1 MCPSAYRESITRM
14 LKQIKTH
21 RAGNL
26 ARIQALSH
34 ARLSNYRSF
43 FGATDDVQAL
53 ALYQWNEELSAC
65 LFRTI
70 SLVEVVLRN
79 QFHRAFSLRY
89 GAVGGHGSKDWY
101 EHVAL
106 APIARN
112 KIKDVT
118 HFKQG
123 AHQLP
128 RIPAPSPD
136 DVVSGLT
143 FGFWPHLLDL
153 KKDALHR
160 NIDWGPIL
168 LDVLPG
174 HRQRQAS
181 HWAKQKHQDELFAR
195 LDLCNGLRNRIA
207 HHEPIWKLGELMTE
221 GRARPGKPLAVAAP
235 APTNPDE
242 ALSRL
247 RLLYGRVV
255 ELLTWLS
262 SDLANQHTRCELHLR
277 CLNLL
282 QPTTLQAYRHALPP
296 AEIDLATVRSLR
308 ALRKA
313 LRYAARRQRS
323 VLLKDGHRT
332 LGHLTSLL
340 F

>member
-1 MCPSAYRESITRM
+1 M
-14 LKQIKTH
+14 LKKQTKAHT
-21 RAGNL
+21 AGNL

-34 ARLSNYRSF
+34 ARLSNYRRF

-65 LFRTI
+65 LFRT
-70 SLVEVVLRN
+70 LQWVEVVLRN
-79 QFHRAFSLRY
+79 QFHKAFSLRY
-89 GAVGGHGSKDWY
+89 GVVGGQGSKDWY

-112 KIKDVT
+112 KIKDIT
-118 HFKQG
+118 HSKQG
-123 AHQLP
+123 TQQLP
-128 RIPAPSPD
+128 RNPAPSPD
-136 DVVSGLT
+136 DVVSGLS

-153 KKDALHR
+153 KKDALHQ

-174 HRQRQAS
+174 HRQRQAT
-181 HWAKQKHQDELFAR
+181 HWAKQKHQDSLFAR

-207 HHEPIWKLGELMTE
+207 HHEPIWKLGELLAE

-235 APTNPDE
+235 APTTPNE
-242 ALSRL
+242 ALVRL
-247 RLLYGRVV
+247 RLQYDRIV

-262 SDLANQHTRCELHLR
+262 PDLSNHHIQSELHLR
-277 CLNLL
+277 YLSLL
-282 QPTTLQAYRHALPP
+282 QPTTLKAYRHALPP
-296 AEIDLATVRSLR
+296 AEIDLATMSNFR

-313 LRYAARRQRS
+313 LRYAARRHQP
-323 VLLKDGHRT
+323 VLLKDGNRT

-340 F
+340 L

>member
-1 MCPSAYRESITRM
+1 M
-14 LKQIKTH
+14 
-21 RAGNL
+21 
-26 ARIQALSH
+26 
-34 ARLSNYRSF
+34 
-43 FGATDDVQAL
+43 
-53 ALYQWNEELSAC
+53 
-65 LFRTI
+65 
-70 SLVEVVLRN
+70 
-79 QFHRAFSLRY
+79 
-89 GAVGGHGSKDWY
+89 
-101 EHVAL
+101 
-106 APIARN
+106 
-112 KIKDVT
+112 
-118 HFKQG
+118 
-123 AHQLP
+123 
-128 RIPAPSPD
+128 
-136 DVVSGLT
+136 
-143 FGFWPHLLDL
+143 
-153 KKDALHR
+153 
-160 NIDWGPIL
+160 
-168 LDVLPG
+168 LPG
-174 HRQRQAS
+174 HRQRQPS

-262 SDLANQHTRCELHLR
+262 PDLANQHTRCELHLR

-296 AEIDLATVRSLR
+296 AKIDLATVRSLR

-313 LRYAARRQRS
+313 LRYAARCQQP